1 MKCNFIIDKCMYR
14 LKDFAKI
21 ILVNCLNDIQFD
33 QCVAL
38 KQKIAE
44 QPDFEIF
51 DKVQEIMFSIRE
63 FIFKVTDNLE
73 TKIDKI
79 ESLYLSR

>member
-1 MKCNFIIDKCMYR
+1 MLR

-21 ILVNCLNDIQFD
+21 ISVNCLNDIQFD

-38 KQKIAE
+38 KKEIAE

-51 DKVQEIMFSIRE
+51 DKVQEILFSIRE

-73 TKIDKI
+73 NKIDKI

>member
-1 MKCNFIIDKCMYR
+1 MIK
-14 LKDFAKI
+14 KDFEII

-33 QCVAL
+33 DCVAL
-38 KQKIAE
+38 KNVIAE
-44 QPDFEIF
+44 EPDFEIF
-51 DKVQEIMFSIRE
+51 DKIQEILVSIRE
-63 FIFKVTDNLE
+63 FIFKVTENLE